1 MRKTSTR
8 ILGLALALA
17 VLLGLLPGA
26 AMATGGALEGLGT
39 EESPY
44 LIADASDLAA
54 FRDLVNGTPSSA
66 AWAKLTGDI
75 DLGGEAWDPIAPTSG
90 YVTDAYAGTFD
101 GDGHTISG
109 LSVSSTKTSQ
119 ALGLF
124 GVVNGATIRNLKVE
138 GTVTSNGNYNGGIVG
153 KSQGA
158 VTVQNCSFDG
168 QVSGNYAGGI
178 VGRINAGSVNI
189 DRCANLADITGTYAA
204 GILGYGTARD
214 ISEISN
220 CYNTGTITGST
231 RAGGIAGQIHNNT
244 LISNCYNVGALAG
257 TASTKGGVCAFN
269 NQSVTN
275 CFYLDG
281 NVETPQGSKPSAE
294 GAISQIESPEAL
306 LEKLGDAFAADENR
320 VNDGWPILTWQ
331 AGAAPAPKD
340 PHLEVTGPAALYMV
354 NSGPQPTATL
364 TARQVDMEA
373 TPVVWSLLRG
383 QDVVSLT
390 YPEGAGPNHE
400 SVILQALAP
409 GYATVQAQA
418 GGCTAQAEIAVYPYV
433 TTGEIAGTVAAG
445 RTVRAQVNV
454 LGGGEYDYEAFPALQ
469 FQWRVLSGEDY
480 SSGNT
485 ANYQDIPG
493 ATGQTYA
500 IPAELAGDYLSF
512 RASYGGESVTP
523 NRTYPVA
530 TAARGALLDD
540 SAALD
545 LPGELWEATVLVL
558 PSVGAAG
565 SAIAWESD
573 RPDLIDPATGAV
585 TLPQPG
591 EDDATVTLTATL
603 TFGGEQTTRTFSL
616 LLHAR
621 PRGPQDDLADAAAA
635 LGAWYKLCPVYGVD
649 DDVTTMLARDLADQG
664 FEGIGVAV
672 KAVEEVYGGAAIS
685 PDGGLTYFYAD
696 PNTTPAVP
704 MGSFQVTFTLSKG
717 GASLDYGPVS
727 VLVPW
732 DVERVQ
738 ETMRAEILDK
748 VALENTPVTADLSL
762 PRVVDGKRWTL
773 IAWTSSDLAAIS
785 VSGRDQSTADTL
797 FDPYV
802 GVVTPGE
809 TDKTVTLTAAF
820 TFQLTGDVTGREE
833 PIVLYKVFPVTVPA
847 LEKIQADRV
856 RQGLLDKLDRGFA
869 AKGLTD
875 AVTGARLEPD
885 GDGIYAVTHDV
896 QLPTTGDFGV
906 DGKDYPVTITS
917 DNEAVVQAP
926 GVRNA
931 ARVTVLRPGVGRPD
945 GLATVTVT
953 LADRGTDLTAS
964 RSFTLRVPALTQAEV
979 DGELALMA
987 RVRAAYFDG
996 IRGENAARDDVR
1008 TDLAPFLEV
1017 YEDESGALVWVRDS
1031 REQTGRGIVPTPIEG
1046 WEDLELWRLFK
1057 SSNPNVVSHET
1068 LRVTRQEQAK
1078 AVTVTSYLSS
1088 ETLGRYGELYQRDP
1102 DAYAQYADLAGL
1114 YYQEVTTDAA
1124 VPAEVSSAAAALSQT
1139 GAMVV
1144 RGLSDP
1150 DSAVPVAETLNVS
1163 FVLTGLD
1170 GQVWIPAAAYTGL
1183 DEASTVYDLFTR
1195 ALTDHGCTAV
1205 RERGTYIVSVSGAP
1219 GALAEKQ
1226 YGPRSGWMYRVNG
1239 AIPQVYM
1246 GACPLHDG
1254 DKVQVFYT
1262 RDASVD
1268 DPDWTWPTD
1277 DPADEPGDEPGD
1289 DPGNVPGDNPGNV
1302 PGDNPGDVPGDDPGG
1317 NPGDVPG
1324 DDPSDNP
1331 GHDPGDTPGDDPG
1344 GVPGGNP
1351 GDVPSDDPADDPSD
1365 NPGGDPADD
1374 PTDDPGDDPT
1384 DDPADVP
1391 STPGQSHSSG
1401 SSHRRDEAASQ
1412 DEAQGATPGQGETPA
1427 ARDFADVAAGS
1438 WYEGGVSF
1446 VVERGLFQGVAEG
1459 RFAPEVPMTRAM
1471 LMTVL
1476 ARLDGQD
1483 TASGGV
1489 WYQVG
1494 VDWAVAAG
1502 VSDGAAPDALVTRE
1516 QLAVMLY
1523 RYAQRLGLPTAG
1535 RDSLRAFA
1543 DGGQIAPWAQD
1554 AMAWAVDQG
1563 ILNGRSGGVLD
1574 PAASATRAEAATM
1587 LQRFAALLPE

>member
-17 VLLGLLPGA
+17 VLLGLLPGVA
-26 AMATGGALEGLGT
+26 AAAGGALEGLGT

-54 FRDLVNGTPSSA
+54 FRDLVNATASSA
-66 AWAKLTGDI
+66 AWAKLTEDI
-75 DLGGEAWDPIAPTSG
+75 ELSGAWTPISNSN
-90 YVTDAYAGTFD
+90 YVTEAYAGTFD

-158 VTVQNCSFDG
+158 VTVQNCSFAG

-204 GILGYGTARD
+204 GILGYGSAPG
-214 ISEISN
+214 SQISN

-231 RAGGIAGQIHNNT
+231 RAGGIAGQAHNNT
-244 LISNCYNVGALAG
+244 AISNCYNVGPLAG

-281 NVETPQGSKPSAE
+281 DVEAPGGSTPSAE
-294 GAISQIESPEAL
+294 GAISKIESPEAL
-306 LEKLGDAFAADENR
+306 LKKLGDAFAADENH
-320 VNDGWPILTWQ
+320 VNDGWPILAWQ

-354 NSGPQPTATL
+354 NSGAQPTATL
-364 TARQVDMEA
+364 TARWVDMEA
-373 TPVVWSLLRG
+373 APVTWSLLRG

-390 YPEGAGPNHE
+390 YPEGAGANHE
-400 SVILQALAP
+400 SVILQAQAP
-409 GYATVQAQA
+409 GYATVQAEV
-418 GGCTAQAEIAVYPYV
+418 GDYTAQAEIAVYPYV
-433 TTGEIAGTVAAG
+433 TTAEIAGTVAAG
-445 RTVRAQVNV
+445 RTVRAQVNI
-454 LGGGEYDYEAFPALQ
+454 LGGGEYDYDAFPALQ

-523 NRTYPVA
+523 NRTYLVA
-530 TAARGALLDD
+530 TAARGALMDD

-545 LPGELWEATVLVL
+545 LPDELREATVLTL
-558 PSVGAAG
+558 PSVGEQG
-565 SAIAWESD
+565 SAISWESD
-573 RPDLIDPATGAV
+573 RPDLIDPTTGAV

-603 TFGGEQTTRTFSL
+603 TLDGEETTRTFSL

-635 LGAWYKLCPVYGVD
+635 LGAWYKLCPVYGAD
-649 DDVTTMLARDLADQG
+649 DNVTTMLAHDLADQG

-672 KAVEEVYGGAAIS
+672 KAVEEVYGGAAIA

-732 DVERVQ
+732 DVERVK

-748 VALENTPVTADLSL
+748 VALADGPVTADLSL

-785 VSGRDQSTADTL
+785 VSDRDQSTADTL

-809 TDKTVTLTAAF
+809 ADKVVTLTAAF

-856 RQGLLDKLDRGFA
+856 RQELLDKLDRGFA

-875 AVTGARLEPD
+875 AVTGERLEPD
-885 GDGIYAVTHDV
+885 EDGVYTVSHDV

-906 DGKDYPVTITS
+906 DGKDYPITITS
-917 DNEAVVQAP
+917 DNEAVAQAP

-953 LADRGTDLTAS
+953 LADRDTALTAS

-1068 LRVTRQEQAK
+1068 LRVTRQDQAK

-1102 DAYAQYADLAGL
+1102 DTYAQYADLAGL

-1124 VPAEVSSAAAALSQT
+1124 VPAEAARAAALSPAGT
-1139 GAMVV
+1139 MVV

-1150 DSAVPVAETLNVS
+1150 DSAIPVTETLNVS

-1170 GQVWIPAAAYTGL
+1170 GQVWIPATTYTGL
-1183 DEASTVYDLFTR
+1183 DEASTIYDLFTR

-1219 GALAEKQ
+1219 GVLAEKQ

-1277 DPADEPGDEPGD
+1277 DPADEPGD
-1289 DPGNVPGDNPGNV
+1289 
-1302 PGDNPGDVPGDDPGG
+1302 
-1317 NPGDVPG
+1317 
-1324 DDPSDNP
+1324 DPS
-1331 GHDPGDTPGDDPG
+1331 
-1344 GVPGGNP
+1344 
-1351 GDVPSDDPADDPSD
+1351 
-1365 NPGGDPADD
+1365 
-1374 PTDDPGDDPT
+1374 DDPT

-1401 SSHRRDEAASQ
+1401 SAHRRDEAAGSQ
-1412 DEAQGATPGQGETPA
+1412 DEAQEAQPGQGETPA
-1427 ARDFADVAAGS
+1427 AKVFADVAAGS

-1446 VVERGLFQGVAEG
+1446 VVECGLFQGVAEG
-1459 RFAPEVPMTRAM
+1459 RFAPEIPMTRAM

-1483 TASGGV
+1483 TASGGT
-1489 WYQVG
+1489 WYQPG

-1502 VSDGAAPDALVTRE
+1502 VSDGAAPDALITRE

-1535 RDSLRAFA
+1535 QDSLRSFA

-1574 PAASATRAEAATM
+1574 PAASATRAEAAAM
-1587 LQRFAALLPE
+1587 LQRFAALLPG